1 MIVEFYCK
9 IKQLQMFAVLN
20 VATQYLLMMRYV
32 TMETEPTIEVVF
44 RIVLEFSQAGTA
56 HLL

>member
-1 MIVEFYCK
+1 MEFYCK